1 VKREITPAEI
11 ALRWRWCEWWWS
23 SWRHGKKE
31 RGGEREVFEISP
43 FVWFFGKKKKLKSF

>member
-1 VKREITPAEI
+1 VSGGGA
-11 ALRWRWCEWWWS
+11 
-23 SWRHGKKE
+23 HGGMGKK